1 MQNLL
6 IRLFVKDRDNVRSP
20 IVRRA
25 YGKLVSTVGIL
36 LNLLL
41 AAFKLLAGLLT
52 GSIAISADAVNNLS
66 DAGSSVISLISFK
79 IAAKPA
85 DRDHPFGHARIE
97 YVASMIVA
105 FLILH
110 IGVDLV
116 ADSIGKLITPV
127 ATEFRWAVVV
137 ILSLSVLAKLWLA
150 LFNKSVSKRIDSNVM
165 RATSADSLSDAIA
178 TSAVLSA
185 TLLAHFLRDTAISPY
200 IDPVMGL
207 IVSAL
212 ILLAGL
218 KVLNDTKN
226 SILGEAPDDET
237 ITQIE
242 ALVSEYPEALGIH
255 DLVVHNYGPG
265 RTLASVH
272 IEVDGKKDIFASH
285 DTIDN
290 IERRL
295 KQEYGIECTIH
306 LDPIITDD
314 PLVNEW
320 RERVQELAS
329 TLGTGI
335 RIHDFRMVPGTTH
348 TNLIFDME
356 VPFEI
361 KERNSVLKARIAELI
376 AAQAPNYFT
385 VVTVDRV

>member
-20 IVRRA
+20 VVRRA
-25 YGKLVSTVGIL
+25 YGKLVSAVGIL

-79 IAAKPA
+79 IASKPA

-105 FLILH
+105 FLILL

-116 ADSIGKLITPV
+116 KDSVGKLIAPV
-127 ATEFRWAVVV
+127 TTEFRWAVVV

-150 LFNKSVSKRIDSNVM
+150 LFNRSVSRRIDSDVM
-165 RATSADSLSDAIA
+165 RATSADSLSDAVA
-178 TSAVLSA
+178 TSAVLVA
-185 TLLAHFLRDTAISPY
+185 TLLAHFLRDTAVAPY

-207 IVSAL
+207 IVAAL

-226 SILGEAPDDET
+226 SILGEAPDKEVVK
-237 ITQIE
+237 QIE
-242 ALVSEYPEALGIH
+242 ELIAQYPEAVGIH
-255 DLVVHNYGPG
+255 DMVVHSYGPG

-285 DTIDN
+285 DTVDN

-295 KQEYGIECTIH
+295 QQEYGIECTVH

-320 RERVQELAS
+320 RERVQVLAS
-329 TLGTGI
+329 TLGEGI

-361 KERNSVLKARIAELI
+361 EEKNSVLKARMAELI
-376 AAQAPNYFT
+376 AAEAPNYFA

>member
-6 IRLFVKDRDNVRSP
+6 IRLFVKDHDNVKSP
-20 IVRRA
+20 AVRRA

-41 AAFKLLAGLLT
+41 AAFKLLAGFLT
-52 GSIAISADAVNNLS
+52 GSISISADAFNNLS

-105 FLILH
+105 FLILF
-110 IGVDLV
+110 ISVDLLK
-116 ADSIGKLITPV
+116 DSIAKLIAPV
-127 ATEFRWAVVV
+127 ATEFKWIVVV

-150 LFNKSVSKRIDSNVM
+150 LFNRGVSKRIDSDVM
-165 RATSADSLSDAIA
+165 RATSADSLSDAVA
-178 TSAVLSA
+178 TSAVLVA
-185 TLLAHFLRDTAISPY
+185 TLLAHFLRGTAFAPY

-207 IVSAL
+207 IVAAL

-237 ITQIE
+237 IARIE
-242 ALVSEYPEALGIH
+242 ALISEYPEALGIH

-285 DTIDN
+285 DTVDT

-295 KQEYGIECTIH
+295 KQECGIECTVH

-314 PLVNEW
+314 PIVNEW
-320 RERVQELAS
+320 RTRVQALAA
-329 TLGTGI
+329 TLGKGI
-335 RIHDFRMVPGTTH
+335 RVHDFRMVPGFTH
-348 TNLIFDME
+348 TNLIFDLE

-361 KERNSVLKARIAELI
+361 EESNKALKARIAELI
-376 AAQAPNYFT
+376 AEEAPNYFA
-385 VVTVDRV
+385 VVTIDRI

>member
-1 MQNLL
+1 MQKLL
-6 IRLFVKDRDNVRSP
+6 IRLFVKDCDNVRSP

-105 FLILH
+105 FLILL

-116 ADSIGKLITPV
+116 KDSIGKLITPI

-150 LFNKSVSKRIDSNVM
+150 LFNRSVSRRIDSDVM
-165 RATSADSLSDAIA
+165 RATSADSLSDAVA
-178 TSAVLSA
+178 TSAVLVA
-185 TLLAHFLRDTAISPY
+185 TLLAHFLRDTAVAPY

-207 IVSAL
+207 IVAAL

-226 SILGEAPDDET
+226 SILGEAPDEEVVK
-237 ITQIE
+237 QIRE
-242 ALVSEYPEALGIH
+242 LIAQYPEAVGIH
-255 DLVVHNYGPG
+255 DMVVHSYGPG

-285 DTIDN
+285 DTVDN

-306 LDPIITDD
+306 LDPVITDD
-314 PLVNEW
+314 PIVNEW
-320 RERVQELAS
+320 RERVQALAA
-329 TLGTGI
+329 TLGHGI

-361 KERNSVLKARIAELI
+361 EEKNSVLKARIAELI
-376 AAQAPNYFT
+376 AAEAPNYFA